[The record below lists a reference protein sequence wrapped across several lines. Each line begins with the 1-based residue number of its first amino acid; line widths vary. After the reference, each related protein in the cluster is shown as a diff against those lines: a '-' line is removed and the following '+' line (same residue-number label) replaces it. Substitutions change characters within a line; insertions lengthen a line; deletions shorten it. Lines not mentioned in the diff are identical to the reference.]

1 MTTEDHELT
10 AVCDDIRGRQ
20 RFLGAPKHVAD
31 LLSSLMSRRGY
42 AQVKSA
48 SDCGSAWQKA
58 AGPELAK
65 DSRVGDVR
73 RGILE
78 VMVRN
83 SVLLQELTFQKRQ
96 LIKQLGRL
104 APEHKIRDIRF
115 RVGSID

>member
-1 MTTEDHELT
+1 MGTEDRELK
-10 AVCDDIRGRQ
+10 AVCEEIRGRQ
-20 RFLGAPKHVAD
+20 RFLGGPKHVAD
-31 LLSSLMSRRGY
+31 LLSTLLSRRGY

-48 SDCGSAWQKA
+48 ADCVSAWEKA

-65 DSRVGDVR
+65 DSRAGDVR
-73 RGILE
+73 RGVLE

-83 SVLLQELTFQKRQ
+83 SVLMQELTFQKRQ
-96 LIKQLGRL
+96 LIKRLGRL